1 MLYGNNFQTV
11 SHDTLVGHEINM
23 TNVASLKNDRKK
35 KSESAVHEIRLRL
48 SSVDVWLCLCE
59 STFWVLL

>member
-23 TNVASLKNDRKK
+23 TDVVSLKNDKIK
-35 KSESAVHEIRLRL
+35 NV
-48 SSVDVWLCLCE
+48 
-59 STFWVLL
+59 